1 MTAGRIGAEHGSVDT
16 AAQGLDLAGD
26 ASETAGADAGQV
38 AQQMEDGLD
47 EVTSML
53 KGHFEELASDLK
65 QRVADHKQRLAD
77 TDWQGTSKDNAVAAS
92 ESLTSEV
99 DSVLENSLES
109 VEAFRTAMHSKAEQ
123 FKDAIESEFMAAMR
137 EADASYKEMGK
148 AARTYVENL
157 READQSSIRFGG

>member
-1 MTAGRIGAEHGSVDT
+1 MAAGRIGAEYGSVDT

-26 ASETAGADAGQV
+26 ASQTAGTDATQL
-38 AQQMEDGLD
+38 AQQMESGLD

-53 KGHFEELASDLK
+53 RGHFEEMAADLK

-92 ESLTSEV
+92 DALTAEV
-99 DSVLENSLES
+99 DTVLQNALES
-109 VEAFRTAMHSKAEQ
+109 VDGFRTAMHSKAEE
-123 FKDAIESEFMAAMR
+123 FRGAVEGEFMAAMR
-137 EADASYKEMGK
+137 DADAAYKEMGV
-148 AARTYVENL
+148 AARTYIENL

>member
-1 MTAGRIGAEHGSVDT
+1 MSGRIGAEYGSVDT

-47 EVTSML
+47 QVTSML

-92 ESLTSEV
+92 DALTTEV
-99 DSVLENSLES
+99 ESVLGNAIDS
-109 VEAFRTAMHSKAEQ
+109 VEAFRTAMHNKAEA
-123 FKDAIESEFMAAMR
+123 FRDAIEGEFMAAMR

-148 AARTYVENL
+148 AARVYLENL
-157 READQSSIRFGG
+157 READQNSIRFGG